1 MALPEESLG
10 LLLRRSHDQQVP
22 LQEGTV
28 RAARRMEPETA
39 SWEPLGAPGY
49 SEDEKPGGIGWE
61 GWKHRGARFEL
72 EAGG

>member
-39 SWEPLGAPGY
+39 S
-49 SEDEKPGGIGWE
+49 
-61 GWKHRGARFEL
+61 
-72 EAGG
+72 